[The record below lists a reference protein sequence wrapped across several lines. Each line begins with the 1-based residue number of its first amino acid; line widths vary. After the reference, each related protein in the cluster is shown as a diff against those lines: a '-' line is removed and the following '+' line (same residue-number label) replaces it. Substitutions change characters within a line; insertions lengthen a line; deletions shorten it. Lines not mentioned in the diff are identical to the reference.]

1 VAGVAIRIEGLGK
14 RYRIGRR
21 RRVADLREA
30 LADAVSRTARALVGR
45 GVRNG
50 GDDWFWA
57 LHDITLDVEAGEVLG
72 IIGPNGAGKST
83 LLKILSRI
91 TEPTTG
97 RVEGH
102 GRVGSLLEVG
112 TGFHP
117 DLTGR
122 ENVYLNGS
130 ILGMRKAEVD
140 RKFDEIIDFSGVERF
155 LDTPVKRYSSG
166 MFVRLAFAVAAHLE
180 PEILIVDEVLSVG
193 DSEFQRRCL
202 NKMEGVARGGRT
214 VLMVSHNMGSIQA
227 LCSRAV
233 LLKDGGII
241 ADGTPA
247 DTLGVYLRGLENAA
261 AEDLSTRPDRFG
273 EGGGS
278 RLLRCEISVPGGS
291 HGVLQS
297 GKPARFSFDVD
308 HGRPGLVCWF
318 GIYDQLGD
326 VVACFDSRIT
336 APNDTRLPRRSTR
349 FTCTVDELL
358 LLPGRYRVD
367 AGLWHGNWHDR
378 IEAAAFFD
386 VEEGAVAGRPATRQP
401 GSGNIS
407 LPHHWAAPT

>member
-21 RRVADLREA
+21 RRAGDLREA
-30 LADAVSRTARALVGR
+30 LAGAVARSRRALTRR
-45 GVRNG
+45 GPG
-50 GDDWFWA
+50 PAGDDTFWA
-57 LHDITLDVEAGEVLG
+57 LRDITLDVEAGEVLG

-140 RKFDEIIDFSGVERF
+140 RKFDEIIDFSGIERF

-233 LLKDGGII
+233 LLKDGRII
-241 ADGTPA
+241 TDGTPT
-247 DTLGVYLRGLENAA
+247 DTLSVYLRGLENAA
-261 AEDLSTRPDRFG
+261 AEDLRTRQDRFG
-273 EGGGS
+273 DGGS
-278 RLLRCEISVPGGS
+278 RLVSCEINVPGGP

-297 GKPARFSFDVD
+297 GKAALFSFDVD

-326 VVACFDSRIT
+326 VVACFDSRIG
-336 APNDTRLPRRSTR
+336 APNDTRLARRSTR
-349 FTCTVDELL
+349 FTCTLDELL

-367 AGLWHGNWHDR
+367 AGVWEGTWQDR

>member
-1 VAGVAIRIEGLGK
+1 VDAIAFRIEGLGK

-21 RRVADLREA
+21 RSADLRETIA
-30 LADAVSRTARALVGR
+30 NAASRAVDVFSRRR
-45 GVRNG
+45 GEPPRN
-50 GDDWFWA
+50 DTFWA
-57 LHDITLDVEAGEVLG
+57 LRDVSLDVQTGEVLG

-91 TEPTTG
+91 TNPTTG

-117 DLTGR
+117 ELTGR

-140 RKFDEIIDFSGVERF
+140 RRFDEIVDFSGIERF
-155 LDTPVKRYSSG
+155 LDTPVKHYSSG
-166 MFVRLAFAVAAHLE
+166 MYVRLAFAVAAHLD

-193 DSEFQRRCL
+193 DSEFQRKCL

-214 VLMVSHNMGSIQA
+214 VLMVSHSMAMVQA

-233 LLKDGGII
+233 LLKEGRIV
-241 ADGTPA
+241 ADGTPTE
-247 DTLGVYLRGLENAA
+247 TLGVYLSGLEGAA
-261 AEDLSTRPDRFG
+261 VVDVAARKDRSG
-273 EGGGS
+273 DGGS
-278 RLLRCEISVPGGS
+278 RLVRCEIGVPGGT

-297 GKPARFSFDVD
+297 GRGARFVFDVD
-308 HGRPGLVCWF
+308 RGHPGLVCWF
-318 GIYDQLGD
+318 GIYSQIGD
-326 VVACFDSRIT
+326 VVATFDSRIGAT
-336 APNDTRLPRRSTR
+336 SDVRLPPRSTR
-349 FTCTVDELL
+349 FVCELPELL

-367 AGLWHGNWHDR
+367 VGLFRGGWMDR
-378 IEAAAFFD
+378 VEGAAFFN
-386 VEEGAVAGRPATRQP
+386 VEEGAIAGRPATRE
-401 GSGNIS
+401 SGAGNVS
-407 LPHHWAAPT
+407 LPHRWEAPA